1 MTTKKHETTPID
13 GDELRE
19 AMRYWA
25 TGVTVVT
32 STVNQARHGMTVS
45 SFTSLSLA
53 PPLVM
58 VSLEKA
64 TRTHELVMES
74 NAFGVTVL
82 NQGQQE
88 VSNRFAGRDT
98 EGGDRF
104 EGLAVFD
111 LTTGSPFLQDGQAF
125 FDCRVTV
132 CHDAG
137 THTVVIG
144 EVVAAK
150 VGENAEDKPPLL
162 YYNRD
167 YRGLNDMGKSK

>member
-1 MTTKKHETTPID
+1 MMAKRQESTPVE
-13 GDELRE
+13 GDDLRE
-19 AMRYWA
+19 AMRFWA

-32 STVNQARHGMTVS
+32 SAADGARHGMTVS

-58 VSLEKA
+58 VSLEKT
-64 TRTHELVMES
+64 TRTHELVMAS

-82 NQGQQE
+82 TQAQRDI
-88 VSNRFAGRDT
+88 SNRFAGRET
-98 EGGDRF
+98 EEGDRF
-104 EGLAVFD
+104 EGLATFE
-111 LTTGSPFLQDGQAF
+111 LTSGSPFLAGGQAF
-125 FDCRVTV
+125 FDCRVAV

-144 EVVAAK
+144 EVVAVR
-150 VGENAEDKPPLL
+150 VGEGAEGEPPLL

-167 YRGLNDMGKSK
+167 YRKLDSKEV

>member
-1 MTTKKHETTPID
+1 MTTNKPESIPVD
-13 GDELRE
+13 GNDLRE

-32 STVNQARHGMTVS
+32 STANGARHGMTVS

-82 NQGQQE
+82 NQAQQE

-98 EGGDRF
+98 EDGDRF
-104 EGLAVFD
+104 KGLATFN
-111 LTTGSPFLQDGQAF
+111 LTTGSPFLQEGQAF
-125 FDCRVTV
+125 FDCRVAI

-144 EVVAAK
+144 EVVASK
-150 VGENAEDKPPLL
+150 VGENAEGKTPLL

-167 YRGLNDMGKSK
+167 YRGLDSGEV